1 MDSGESSTNLRE
13 SSANSHESIKSIVRE
28 SNPNKQREIVA
39 MFDSIAQNYDIAN
52 RILSFGI
59 DKKWR
64 KEACEKAIGLCEKD
78 SLDILDIACG
88 TGDMIAQWL
97 KTIGNSSLTQSLR
110 ELEKSAFDRRLALS
124 QADFPA
130 QPTKQGEAEV
140 SLSNLT
146 QDTRIANDSKDLNNP
161 SLRDSQRESKQSK
174 DSPSLAEGA
183 RGWVNLPKL
192 TSIRGIDPSTEML
205 KIAAQKLPPSVI
217 LQNGEAKDLRVDNDS
232 VDILSIAYG
241 LRNVV
246 EVDSALKEF
255 HRVLRKEGILVI
267 LEFSKKDNENIF
279 DKIARF
285 YTKRILPYI
294 GGFISKNY
302 AAYKYLP
309 NSVDGFLSLEQIA
322 HKLQNLGF
330 SIKTSKRYFCNVC
343 SLIIAQKD

>member
-1 MDSGESSTNLRE
+1 MKKTD
-13 SSANSHESIKSIVRE
+13 
-28 SNPNKQREIVA
+28 NKQREIVA

-64 KEACEKAIGLCEKD
+64 KEACKKAIGLCEKN
-78 SLDILDIACG
+78 SLDILDVACG

-97 KTIGNSSLTQSLR
+97 KIAESCGN
-110 ELEKSAFDRRLALS
+110 EVAN
-124 QADFPA
+124 
-130 QPTKQGEAEV
+130 PT
-140 SLSNLT
+140 
-146 QDTRIANDSKDLNNP
+146 
-161 SLRDSQRESKQSK
+161 
-174 DSPSLAEGA
+174 
-183 RGWVNLPKL
+183 L

-205 KIAAQKLPPSVI
+205 KIAAQKLPFSVI
-217 LQNGEAKDLRVDNDS
+217 LQNGEAKDLRVDNES

-322 HKLQNLGF
+322 YKLQNLGF
-330 SIKTSKRYFCNVC
+330 STKTSKRYFCNVC
-343 SLIIAQKD
+343 SLVIAQKDS

>member
-1 MDSGESSTNLRE
+1 MKKTD
-13 SSANSHESIKSIVRE
+13 
-28 SNPNKQREIVA
+28 NKQREIVA

-64 KEACEKAIGLCEKD
+64 KEACEMAIGLCDKD
-78 SLDILDIACG
+78 SLDILDVACG

-124 QADFPA
+124 KADFPA
-130 QPTKQGEAEV
+130 QPT
-140 SLSNLT
+140 NLT
-146 QDTRIANDSKDLNNP
+146 QDTRIANDSKDLNES
-161 SLRDSQRESKQSK
+161 SLRDLQRESKQSK

-183 RGWVNLPKL
+183 RGWVNIPNIN
-192 TSIRGIDPSTEML
+192 SIRGIDPSIEML
-205 KIAAQKLPPSVI
+205 KIARQKLPPSVI
-217 LQNGEAKDLRVDNDS
+217 LQNGEAKDLRVDNES

-255 HRVLRKEGILVI
+255 HRVLRKNGILVI

-309 NSVDGFLSLEQIA
+309 DSVDGFLSLEQIA
-322 HKLQNLGF
+322 YKLQNLGF

-343 SLIIAQKD
+343 SLIIAQKDS